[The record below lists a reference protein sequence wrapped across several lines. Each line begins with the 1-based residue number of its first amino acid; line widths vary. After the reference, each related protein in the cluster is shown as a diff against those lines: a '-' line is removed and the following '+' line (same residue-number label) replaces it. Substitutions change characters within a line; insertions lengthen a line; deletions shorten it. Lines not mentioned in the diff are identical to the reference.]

1 MPRRGASEVFKQ
13 DSDFNAAIAQMDNH
27 KTIYVLFIHSSSSNS
42 FKIFANNVIFCK
54 LAVFNKHIP
63 HQIIFDPG
71 PIKSKPRFAFFALK
85 LSQQIGGMDIF
96 QVDAHLIVSETVQLR
111 W

>member
-13 DSDFNAAIAQMDNH
+13 DSDFNAAIAQMDSH

-85 LSQQIGGMDIF
+85 LSQQIRFDLGPI
-96 QVDAHLIVSETVQLR
+96 
-111 W
+111 